1 MTYNHK
7 KPEIL
12 GKKSQES
19 DTIHSNHGRN
29 EQGLGSHRPYAG
41 STLAGETDTR
51 TRVATIKY
59 PKSPN
64 REVALEAS
72 RGRIR
77 LKLEHNVGP
86 FRWNQFF
93 EGYF

>member
-1 MTYNHK
+1 MSILIIITKNRK
-7 KPEIL
+7 KP
-12 GKKSQES
+12 QES
-19 DTIHSNHGRN
+19 VLNYSNHGRN

-59 PKSPN
+59 PKWPN

-77 LKLEHNVGP
+77 LKLEHNFGP

>member
-7 KPEIL
+7 KPKIL

-19 DTIHSNHGRN
+19 DTIHSNHGKI

-77 LKLEHNVGP
+77 LKLEHNVDP
-86 FRWNQFF
+86 
-93 EGYF
+93 